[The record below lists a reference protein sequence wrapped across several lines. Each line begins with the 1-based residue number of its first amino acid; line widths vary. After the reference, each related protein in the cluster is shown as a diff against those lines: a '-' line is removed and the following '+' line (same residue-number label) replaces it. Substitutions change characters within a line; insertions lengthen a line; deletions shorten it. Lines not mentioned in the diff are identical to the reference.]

1 MIISI
6 EREKNTPTP
15 GKSPRYRAFVRAAKG
30 DHAIFMS
37 ARNFGSVTS
46 AREAMDEFFVA
57 TLDLRDGGGLPCGL
71 AWKESDE
78 EGVRAVAEVIVQDTP
93 ARRSRQHVNAG

>member
-1 MIISI
+1 MLISI
-6 EREKNTPTP
+6 ERERNTPTP

-30 DHAIFMS
+30 DHAIFTS

-57 TLDLRDGGGLPCGL
+57 ALDLRDAGGLPRPGL
-71 AWKESDE
+71 TWTRPAFDGDGAE
-78 EGVRAVAEVIVQDTP
+78 EGVRAEATID
-93 ARRSRQHVNAG
+93 VNGR

>member
-30 DHAIFMS
+30 DHAIFIS
-37 ARNFGSVTS
+37 ARNFGSVTG

-57 TLDLRDGGGLPCGL
+57 TLDLRDGGGLPCAGL
-71 AWKESDE
+71 KWTDGSE
-78 EGVRAVAEVIVQDTP
+78 EGVRAEAIVD
-93 ARRSRQHVNAG
+93 VNNR